1 MRSLFLL
8 LCCIIPFF
16 GINQNEDLLAKLD
29 SLKQVVE
36 NSDNISDTT
45 TLSAYLNASEY
56 LFNHNPDSALYLCKR
71 IIKEIENHK
80 EKDEQALS
88 KMNAIRSGAYNNIGV
103 YYFYKGDVEK
113 TVDYFTQSYE
123 LDKATGNLENA
134 AETINNIGFVYQE
147 YGNSEFAIKYFNEA
161 MEIHK
166 KNDDQK
172 GVATCLNNIGLI
184 YFKNKEYKKSLELF
198 NQSIDIE
205 NEIGNDDGRLINYE
219 NIAAVYRETGDLD
232 RAYTMYQ
239 YALTLNKNNRNNVS
253 TSLTYHHLSI
263 IDLEKNR
270 LKQAEFNGE
279 KSLLYAEKAN
289 SDASIRI
296 TTGALWE
303 VYKAE
308 KKWKKALTTFQI
320 YTEIDKKINSNE
332 LDNVLLEQEL
342 KYNFEQEEQKIA
354 LEHKNELAILET
366 NQEKQKIIT
375 WSISA
380 FLILILILAFVII
393 RKLKEA
399 KKQKSIIEEKN
410 SENELLLGEIHH
422 RVKNNL
428 QVISSLLSLQE
439 RSITDEGAKS
449 AILEGKERVQSMG
462 LIHKLLYQKNNFAG
476 IEMKEY
482 VEKLVDGLL
491 DSFGKSNDEFNIK
504 INFSEINLDVDTAI
518 PIGLMINELVINS
531 LKYAYDNT
539 KNPSLSIQIK
549 EENKQLILEVEDN
562 GSGTVK
568 DVTESK
574 SFGLKLIRSLS
585 RQLSGVFD
593 VEKRIGLCFTIR
605 MNDYKIID

>member
-1 MRSLFLL
+1 
-8 LCCIIPFF
+8 
-16 GINQNEDLLAKLD
+16 
-29 SLKQVVE
+29 
-36 NSDNISDTT
+36 
-45 TLSAYLNASEY
+45 
-56 LFNHNPDSALYLCKR
+56 
-71 IIKEIENHK
+71 
-80 EKDEQALS
+80 
-88 KMNAIRSGAYNNIGV
+88 
-103 YYFYKGDVEK
+103 
-113 TVDYFTQSYE
+113 
-123 LDKATGNLENA
+123 
-134 AETINNIGFVYQE
+134 
-147 YGNSEFAIKYFNEA
+147 
-161 MEIHK
+161 
-166 KNDDQK
+166 
-172 GVATCLNNIGLI
+172 
-184 YFKNKEYKKSLELF
+184 
-198 NQSIDIE
+198 
-205 NEIGNDDGRLINYE
+205 
-219 NIAAVYRETGDLD
+219 
-232 RAYTMYQ
+232 MYQ